1 MHSDRARWGAVS
13 LVGIC
18 ALALAAAPAL
28 AQDPVKVAGEQYKV
42 ISEND
47 SIRVLDVTMAPGAKA
62 AMHSHP
68 DLEVV
73 VLEGGAAKWT
83 FADGKSRQSGPE
95 MTRGAI
101 LPMKA
106 EAHSV
111 ENLGKTPIHVVLIE
125 FKKPAPEAAKGR
137 SPSLPGPY
145 KQVADDA
152 HARTFELTASPGG
165 EVPEHTHGDH
175 VLISLSDATAEVTDK
190 SGKKETMSFKKDTA
204 QVGGPVTHSGLNSGK
219 TPLSLIVVEVK

>member
-1 MHSDRARWGAVS
+1 MRSDRVRWACLAGV
-13 LVGIC
+13 C

-47 SIRVLDVTMAPGAKA
+47 SIRVLDATLAPGAKA

-73 VLEGGAAKWT
+73 VLEGGAVKWT
-83 FADGKSRQSGPE
+83 FPDGKSRLAGPE
-95 MTRGAI
+95 MTRGAV
-101 LPMKA
+101 LFMKG
-106 EAHSV
+106 EAHSA
-111 ENLGKTPIHVVLIE
+111 ENLGKTTVHVVLIE

-137 SPSLPGPY
+137 SPSLPAPY
-145 KQVADDA
+145 KQIADDA
-152 HARTFELTASPGG
+152 HARAFALSASPGG
-165 EVPEHTHGDH
+165 KVPEHTHGNH
-175 VLISLSDATAEVTDK
+175 VIVSLSDATAEITDK
-190 SGKKETMSFKKDTA
+190 GGKKETMSFKKDTA
-204 QVGGPVTHSGLNSGK
+204 LVGAPVTHFGVNSGK